1 MTHEPSKWLPRF
13 KLGLEVAILLI
24 KMKRDVASSIACHLY
39 ITRVM
44 YSIFLGLF
52 NIKKVFSIL
61 VLNLGENKGSHLILP
76 RIVLI

>member
-1 MTHEPSKWLPRF
+1 
-13 KLGLEVAILLI
+13 
-24 KMKRDVASSIACHLY
+24 
-39 ITRVM
+39 M

-76 RIVLI
+76 RVVLI